1 MRKKYYIT
9 GIDEIHQLVET
20 PQSKERT
27 ERRRF
32 IINTVISVIA
42 AVASIVAT
50 IVSLLAYFG
59 G

>member
-1 MRKKYYIT
+1 MKKQYYIT
-9 GIDEIHQLVET
+9 GVDEIHQLVET
-20 PQSKERT
+20 PKSKEKT

-32 IINTVISVIA
+32 IINTVISIIA
-42 AVASIVAT
+42 AVASVAAT